1 MNEETGPQSSGK
13 EPQSYGSSK
22 DWVSGKTSQ
31 TVDDSPAKISRVDE
45 PFYESR
51 HGAITKGSD
60 DIAPAQYSFESDS
73 VAADTSAVEITGT
86 GLTKTHEGTR
96 HSFFKNRD
104 YK

>member
-1 MNEETGPQSSGK
+1 MTEQTRPQSSGK
-13 EPQSYGSSK
+13 EPQSYGSNK
-22 DWVSGKTSQ
+22 EWVSGKTSQ
-31 TVDDSPAKISRVDE
+31 TVDDSPSTISRVDE

-51 HGAITKGSD
+51 HGAVTKGSD
-60 DIAPAQYSFESDS
+60 AVSPARFSFEKDP
-73 VAADTSAVEITGT
+73 AARDTSMVEITGT

>member
-1 MNEETGPQSSGK
+1 MTEETRPQSSGK

-31 TVDDSPAKISRVDE
+31 AVAETPGKVRRVDE

-51 HGAITKGSD
+51 HGDMTRGSD
-60 DIAPAQYSFESDS
+60 DVSPARYSFESDP
-73 VAADTSAVEITGT
+73 VTGDTSAVEIIGT
-86 GLTKTHEGTR
+86 GMTKTHEGTR

-104 YK
+104 YR